1 MTGNTNNQI
10 FDNYEVNCNECSNY
24 WNDTCS
30 GVPINK
36 KRNCT
41 SFTATKAS
49 DIPKQIQQLKR
60 DVVYAKVMIVILC
73 LINVIEVVL

>member
-1 MTGNTNNQI
+1 METPTKV
-10 FDNYEVNCNECSNY
+10 FDDYEVNCNECSNY

-41 SFTATKAS
+41 AYVATKAS

-73 LINVIEVVL
+73 LINVIEVFV